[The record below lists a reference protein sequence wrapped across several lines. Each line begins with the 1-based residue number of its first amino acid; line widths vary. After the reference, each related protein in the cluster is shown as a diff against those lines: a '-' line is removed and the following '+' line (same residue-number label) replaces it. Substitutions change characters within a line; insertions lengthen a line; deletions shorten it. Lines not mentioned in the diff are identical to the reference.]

1 MSDKIEINS
10 AYIVELTS
18 IIEAKKSKELISRI
32 EELHIADIA
41 EIIEDLSL
49 ENAKYLFELISDEE
63 KSAAVLVELEDD
75 TREDLLEDLSAKEIA
90 KEVIDNLESDD
101 AADII
106 GELSEDKK
114 EEVLSHIEDEELA
127 SDISDL
133 LNYPEDTAGGLMAK
147 ELIKVNENWN
157 TVQCLKEMRKQ
168 AEGIKKVYTIYVV
181 NNNDKLLGLLSLR
194 KLLLTERS
202 TSIKDIITTEI
213 ISVKATTDDK
223 DVANIMHKYDLVAL
237 PVIDDLGKL
246 IGRITVDDV
255 MDVAKEE
262 AEKDYQMASGI
273 SEDVESGDSVFEL
286 TRARLPWL
294 LIGMLGGL
302 LGAEVIGIF
311 DLKKN
316 LELAFFIPLIAAMGG
331 NVGVQSAAIVVQ
343 GLANDSLKMENI
355 FQKLIKELGV
365 GLLNGIICSVIILG
379 AAFGLGYSMELSFT
393 VSISLLAVIVFAAIF
408 GTFIPLTLEKYKID
422 PALATGP
429 FITTV
434 NDVLG
439 LFIYFWIGQ
448 AILGQAIL

>member
-1 MSDKIEINS
+1 MSDKIQINS
-10 AYIVELTS
+10 AYIEELTS
-18 IIEAKKSKELISRI
+18 LIEAQKSKELISKVV
-32 EELHIADIA
+32 ELHIADVA
-41 EIIEDLSL
+41 EIIKELSL

-75 TREDLLEDLSAKEIA
+75 TREELLEDLSAKEIA
-90 KEVIDNLESDD
+90 KEVIDKLESDD
-101 AADII
+101 AADLI

-168 AEGIKKVYTIYVV
+168 AEDVKKVYTIYVV
-181 NNNDKLLGLLSLR
+181 DDNDKLLGLLSLR

-202 TSIKDIITTEI
+202 TSIKDIITTDI
-213 ISVKATTDDK
+213 TSVRATTDDE
-223 DVANIMHKYDLVAL
+223 DVANIMQKYDLVAL
-237 PVIDDLGKL
+237 PVIDTLGKL

-273 SEDVESGDSVFEL
+273 SEDVESSDSVWEL

-294 LIGMLGGL
+294 LIGMMGGL
-302 LGAEVIGIF
+302 LGAEVIGVF
-311 DLKKN
+311 DLKEN

-343 GLANDSLKMENI
+343 GLANDSLKMENL

-379 AAFGLGYSMELSFT
+379 AAFGLGYSMEISLT
-393 VSISLLAVIVFAAIF
+393 VSISLLAVIVFAAVF
-408 GTFIPLTLEKYKID
+408 GTFIPLTLEKYRID

-429 FITTV
+429 FITTI

-439 LFIYFWIGQ
+439 LFIYFWIGR
-448 AILGQAIL
+448 AILEQGIL